1 MSTLCFHN
9 IHRNNILYL
18 RQLKINI
25 FKMQRTVPM
34 FILRLPVLIFLIF
47 SSFAAFCQ
55 PPVLQQTPNE
65 ILPNQVDPKNLS
77 QTQLSSL
84 LSDKNKENTGKDKN
98 AEFVKNTKLD
108 KDSLIK
114 DNIKAGSYRPDQTY
128 GASVFQG
135 AAATDLSE
143 LSTPPLDYP
152 IGVGDHVIVSL
163 WGAAEFQESYIVARD
178 GAIFPQG
185 LGKIQVQGLTFDNV
199 RSIIDSRFRSV
210 VPSGTN
216 ISVSLGQPRSI
227 NVNVVGEV
235 NSPGPITVS
244 AFSNAFNVI
253 ANAGGVSQ
261 FGNLR
266 NIKIKRSGRV
276 IDEIDVYKYLNTGDF
291 GKHIYLQ
298 NNDFVIVGFL
308 EKKVLATGQFKR
320 PMYYQLKKEEGV
332 IALLG
337 YTGGLNAE
345 ALASSM
351 KILRTENE
359 RQVQNDVNANAI
371 LKISGQDFALVDGD
385 IIKVDLIKPGISNK
399 VELRGEVT
407 YPDIYQLRPG
417 DRLFDIINRAGG
429 ITRNTYLPRAYIFRG
444 AGDSTNLKSDR
455 LEVDLSDINI
465 NVQNS
470 FNNVLLLANDV
481 IQLFSQGEFG
491 ELQYVEIFG
500 EVRKVGRVRKYGG
513 MSLQDLLYLSGGIR
527 PSAEYGRLE
536 ISSIVNMDSAQ
547 QGLKPTRTIVKSYA
561 IMSNLQIDSVAAKV
575 LLKPYDQVFVRKN
588 PTFEFQQNVE
598 IKGLVKYPGLYPRLD
613 KYERLSSFI
622 ERAGGLEE
630 NANISGAILYRN
642 KNDMFREKVLE
653 KPKLDSNGNQII
665 DSSSV
670 ALKSLDEPVSIDL
683 YRALKYKNS
692 KHDIILQEKDVI
704 FIPEINPFVTVT
716 GTVQSPLKITY
727 DKGHSN
733 LPFYIDKAGGYGI
746 RPWRRRTFVTYA
758 NGKSK
763 RTRSLF
769 FLHFYPRVREGSV
782 VTVPPRPEGAEI
794 SDLVKSVIVA
804 SIPVILT
811 GIIFKYIK

>member
-1 MSTLCFHN
+1 
-9 IHRNNILYL
+9 
-18 RQLKINI
+18 
-25 FKMQRTVPM
+25 MQRTVRFYILKFPV
-34 FILRLPVLIFLIF
+34 FIFFIFC
-47 SSFAAFCQ
+47 SFAAFCQ
-55 PPVLQQTPNE
+55 PPVSQQTPNV

-128 GASVFQG
+128 GANVFQG
-135 AAATDLSE
+135 AAATDLTE

-152 IGVGDHVIVSL
+152 IGVGDHIIVSL

-185 LGKIQVQGLTFDNV
+185 LGKIQVQGLIFDNV
-199 RSIIDSRFRSV
+199 RSMIDSRFRSV

-235 NSPGPITVS
+235 NSPGPVTVS

-266 NIKIKRSGRV
+266 NIQIKRAGRV
-276 IDEIDVYKYLNTGDF
+276 IDEIDVYKYLTTGDF

-298 NNDFVIVGFL
+298 NNDFVIVGFH

-332 IALLG
+332 KALLN

-345 ALASSM
+345 GLASSM

-359 RQVQNDVNANAI
+359 KQVQVDVNSNAI
-371 LKISGQDFALVDGD
+371 LKISGQDFPLVDGD

-417 DRLFDIINRAGG
+417 DRLFDLINRAGG

-444 AGDSTNLKSDR
+444 AGDSTNLKSDK
-455 LEVDLSDINI
+455 LEVDLTDINA
-465 NVQNS
+465 NDQNS
-470 FNNVLLLANDV
+470 FNNVLLLSNDV
-481 IQLFSQGEFG
+481 VQLFSQGEFG

-500 EVRKVGRVRKYGG
+500 EVRKTGRVRKYGG
-513 MSLQDLLYLSGGIR
+513 MTLQDLLYLSGGIR
-527 PSAEYGRLE
+527 QSAEYGRLE
-536 ISSIVNMDSAQ
+536 ISSIVNIDSAQ

-561 IMSNLQIDSVAAKV
+561 IQPNLQLDVEAAKV
-575 LLKPYDQVFVRKN
+575 QLKPYDQIFVRRN

-598 IKGLVKYPGLYPRLD
+598 LQGLLKYPGLYPRLD

-622 ERAGGLEE
+622 ERAGGLDE

-642 KNDMFREKVLE
+642 KNDLFREKAME
-653 KPKLDSNGNQII
+653 KPKLDSNGNPIR

-670 ALKSLDEPVSIDL
+670 ALKSLDEPISIDL

-692 KHDIILQEKDVI
+692 KHDIILQERDVI

-727 DKGHSN
+727 DKGHTN

-758 NGKSK
+758 NGKSR

-769 FLHFYPRVREGSV
+769 FLHFYPKVKEGSTI
-782 VTVPPRPEGAEI
+782 TVPPRPEGAEI

>member
-1 MSTLCFHN
+1 
-9 IHRNNILYL
+9 
-18 RQLKINI
+18 
-25 FKMQRTVPM
+25 MQRTVPM

-653 KPKLDSNGNQII
+653 KPKLDSNGNQKI
-665 DSSSV
+665 DSSSIT
-670 ALKSLDEPVSIDL
+670 LKSLDEPVSIDL

-692 KHDIILQEKDVI
+692 KHDIILQERDII